1 MSADL
6 TFELQS
12 DPAASRIGRESL
24 LPLEDHLPAET
35 FSDLTLIVS
44 ELAANAVMYGPGTP
58 IGVWVAVGDDGS
70 IRGHVDDG
78 GSGGVEVLDADPS
91 TGTGLGLLVVDT
103 IARSWGVDPGTSRV
117 WFEIAPVNRTAG
129 PGPAP

>member
-1 MSADL
+1 M
-6 TFELQS
+6 
-12 DPAASRIGRESL
+12 
-24 LPLEDHLPAET
+24 
-35 FSDLTLIVS
+35 S

-58 IGVWVAVGDDGS
+58 IGVWVAVSDDGW

-78 GSGGVEVLDADPS
+78 GSGGVEVVEADPS

-117 WFEIAPVNRTAG
+117 WFEIAPPGATRTEG